1 MARSNGKTDPEVV
14 AICARHQASDGPLLP
29 ILHDVQ
35 AHHGYVSDEA
45 IQQIAEE
52 LNLSR
57 AEVFGVVTFYHD
69 FHREPQRTHS
79 LKVCRA
85 EACQSV
91 GGRDVWAAAS
101 TAAENGQG
109 DVQLE
114 AVYCLGNCA
123 CAPSVQMDG
132 RTIGRMNAERVSA
145 LFSAGNSAGVPS

>member
-1 MARSNGKTDPEVV
+1 MTRSNGKADPAVV

-35 AHHGYVSDEA
+35 AQYGYVSDEA
-45 IQQIAEE
+45 IAQIADV

-69 FHREPQRTHS
+69 FHREPQRRHT

-101 TAAENGQG
+101 AAAETEPA

-123 CAPSVQMDG
+123 CAPSVQFDG
-132 RTIGRMNAERVSA
+132 RTIGRMNAERVGA
-145 LFSAGNSAGVPS
+145 LFAPADVQVSS

>member
-1 MARSNGKTDPEVV
+1 MARSNGKADS
-14 AICARHQASDGPLLP
+14 AIAEICERHMASDGPLLP

-35 AHHGYVSDEA
+35 AHHGFISDEA
-45 IQQIAEE
+45 IGQIAGE

-57 AEVFGVVTFYHD
+57 AEVYGVVTFYHD

-79 LKVCRA
+79 LKICRA

-101 TAAENGQG
+101 TAAERG
-109 DVQLE
+109 DADIQLE

-123 CAPSVQMDG
+123 CAPSAQLDG
-132 RTIGRMNAERVSA
+132 RTIGRMTVERVSA
-145 LFSAGNSAGVPS
+145 LFTAGNRAEAPS